1 MHVRRFVHVPY
12 KYPGISRLCLSITY
26 RGLGFSLLPLH
37 AFLALLPHNP
47 RATMPLAPPPEGESH
62 ASLEQLIR
70 SVNQHAGPEGYAVV
84 TARTK
89 NSKLGVKRKAW
100 LRCDRGG
107 KSSGPKGQIRIH
119 AASRRINCPFSLIA
133 KRQDERWAFRV
144 VNGGH
149 SHDPTPPE
157 THPALRRMALAEKK
171 NNGGVVSSLATNV
184 NVNVQMIPSAGEGQ
198 EDISGS
204 GVLLDVDDKTMVSG
218 NYHPG
223 MGDGTPQDSCRP
235 KPAQMRSI
243 EDDLLGRLEEA
254 LDPRIQSGGGLLPTH
269 GGSGG
274 GGEDQ
279 GKNLDRA
286 NTDTD
291 LNKDM
296 NIDKSLDMNL
306 DMDHRGGTAGGK
318 AAPEPLRRNVARRSQ
333 TRSTTQPSQQSAIDP
348 TLSTRS
354 FGH

>member
-1 MHVRRFVHVPY
+1 
-12 KYPGISRLCLSITY
+12 
-26 RGLGFSLLPLH
+26 
-37 AFLALLPHNP
+37 
-47 RATMPLAPPPEGESH
+47 MPLAPPPEGESH

-144 VNGGH
+144 VNGAH

-171 NNGGVVSSLATNV
+171 NNGGVVANSATNMNMNMNV
-184 NVNVQMIPSAGEGQ
+184 NVNVQMIQSAGEEGEG
-198 EDISGS
+198 EDGIPGS
-204 GVLLDVDDKTMVSG
+204 SILLDAGDKTAISG
-218 NYHPG
+218 NYHHHHPVVEG
-223 MGDGTPQDSCRP
+223 IPQDSCRP

-243 EDDLLGRLEEA
+243 EDDLLGRLEQA
-254 LDPRIQSGGGLLPTH
+254 LDPRIQN
-269 GGSGG
+269 GG
-274 GGEDQ
+274 GGVLMPNHGVGGPESQGEDGGQ
-279 GKNLDRA
+279 DKESLDRG
-286 NTDTD
+286 NTDTM
-291 LNKDM
+291 DM
-296 NIDKSLDMNL
+296 DKNLEMMNL
-306 DMDHRGGTAGGK
+306 DMEHYKKATTTTAVGK
-318 AAPEPLRRNVARRSQ
+318 ATTIPEMPPSSRRKAAVQRRSQ
-333 TRSTTQPSQQSAIDP
+333 NRSATTTTQPSQQQQQQQQQVTDP
-348 TLSTRS
+348 TLSNRS
-354 FGH
+354 FGINSSSS